1 MRKFDTRSVPARH
14 LDWLKGEG
22 MFREKE
28 EGKEGRGDGGKK
40 RETEGRKEGERQC
53 GSDPHSGMTEH
64 WFALTRMWMDNLCQG
79 LL

>member
-40 RETEGRKEGERQC
+40 RGPEGRKEGWGGR
-53 GSDPHSGMTEH
+53 DNV
-64 WFALTRMWMDNLCQG
+64 ALTHILV
-79 LL
+79 